1 MRILAAGG
9 GTAGHL
15 FPALAVLEEF
25 QKNLEVRILY
35 VVVSGKIDERVV
47 KRDHPSYETVVIKAR
62 GLYRPIYSP
71 KNLKRVFQYIQEIS
85 KVRAAAEK
93 FKPDF
98 VFLTGGYAAGIVA
111 MALKRRYKVFVH
123 EQNAVPGLAN
133 IYASRFAERIFVS
146 FESSKGYFPKSAR
159 SRIKVVGNP
168 IRDVFYTKERME
180 IPDGIV
186 LVMGGSLGSEE
197 INSLMEKVY
206 EIDDENIYVH
216 STGSREW
223 TERLS
228 RFPNVIARDFFES
241 TPAIWRKAKFSI
253 TRAGATTSFEMMRY
267 GVKGILIPWMGSAE
281 SHQIENARAVEKAGY
296 GKILVDPSP
305 ETIVEFV
312 RRAVYNHNFGV
323 SNPAKLVYKE
333 IMEAIR

>member
-25 QKNLEVRILY
+25 QKHVDVKILY
-35 VVVSGKIDERVV
+35 VVVSGKIDEKIV
-47 KRDHPSYETVVIKAR
+47 KRDHPSYETVTIKTR
-62 GLYRPIYSP
+62 GLYRPIYNL
-71 KNLKRVFQYIQEIS
+71 KNLKRAFQYVREIS
-85 KVRAAAEK
+85 KVKAAAK
-93 FKPDF
+93 RFNPDF

-111 MALKRRYKVFVH
+111 MALKGRYRMFVH

-133 IYASRFAERIFVS
+133 MYASKFAKRIFVS
-146 FESSKGYFPKSAR
+146 FERSRSYFPESVR

-168 IRDVFYTKERME
+168 VRDAFYLKEKVD

-206 EIDDENIYVH
+206 EIDKENIYVH

-223 TERLS
+223 TKRLS
-228 RFPNVIARDFFES
+228 RFPNVIARDFFEF
-241 TPAIWRKAKFSI
+241 TPVLWRKAKFSI

-281 SHQIENARAVEKAGY
+281 SHQIENARVVEEAGY
-296 GKILVDPSP
+296 GRILDDPSP

-312 RRAVYNHNFGV
+312 RRAVYNHNLGV
-323 SNPAKLVYKE
+323 PNPSRLVYKE